1 MATEG
6 SGHLTG
12 RVTTWLADLRR
23 TVAHWTSSPDHQ
35 AGTGRILPPDLGP
48 VSILGVDHLEWY
60 VGNARLTAAWFQRL
74 GFTPI
79 ARQGPD
85 TGVQDLDSILLA
97 AGDVR
102 ILLTSGLTPNHDA
115 TRAVAARGDAI
126 HDVAWSVG
134 DVEVAYGRCVHAG
147 LEPDHLPVT
156 LMGAPEEE
164 SMSLIPI
171 TTCDEVLHTLVTR
184 PESPTSGGDFAPG
197 FVTTAEP
204 SSGAGPV
211 TRVAGITTV
220 VAPGR
225 LDDVVGQHLR
235 LFDLVEVE
243 RAERD
248 GVTVAVLACPDD
260 VSRSEEKPL
269 IAAGALRLVFTSP
282 GERTERNQLDEF
294 LARHGGSGV
303 RTVTLATDD
312 MAGLVADWQRAGVSF
327 LAAPLNTDHD
337 VGDGDHD
344 ADDESDAGIGGHDAD
359 EPGRGAV
366 VVADYGGVVVRRAVT
381 TPLQPRTPVVV
392 AIEEA
397 PDGVSSSADLACD
410 EEAALAMHR
419 RAFLP
424 IEPLGT
430 WGGGR

>member
-1 MATEG
+1 MDTEG
-6 SGHLTG
+6 FGPLTD
-12 RVTTWLADLRR
+12 RVTTWLADLRS
-23 TVAHWTSSPDHQ
+23 TVAEWTASPDQ

-102 ILLTSGLTPNHDA
+102 ILLTSGLTRKHDA

-156 LMGAPEEE
+156 LMGAPDEE

-171 TTCDEVLHTLVTR
+171 TTGDEVLHTLVAR
-184 PESPTSGGDFAPG
+184 PKSHAGGFAPG

-204 SSGAGPV
+204 SSGAGQV
-211 TRVAGITTV
+211 TRVTGITTV
-220 VAPGR
+220 VSPGR
-225 LDDVVGQHLR
+225 LDDVLGQYLR

-243 RAERD
+243 RTERD
-248 GVTVAVLACPDD
+248 GVTVAVLACPGD
-260 VSRSEEKPL
+260 VSRSEDKPV
-269 IAAGALRLVFTSP
+269 IAAGALRLVFASP
-282 GERTERNQLDEF
+282 GERTERNQLDDF
-294 LARHGGSGV
+294 LAHHGGSGV

-312 MAGLVADWQRAGVSF
+312 VAGLMADWQRAGVSF
-327 LAAPLNTDHD
+327 LAAPPNVDHV
-337 VGDGDHD
+337 VGDVDHA
-344 ADDESDAGIGGHDAD
+344 ADDE
-359 EPGRGAV
+359 PGK
-366 VVADYGGVVVRRAVT
+366 GVLVTTESGTTVVRRAVT

-392 AIEEA
+392 VIEEA
-397 PDGVSSSADLACD
+397 PDGVSSSADLAHD